1 MELKDIFKMELYKNC
16 NDKQYLFVVAI
27 LAMMAALSTFLFI
40 VRMEVGSVFMSDT
53 HTWFYIILVF
63 TVLGYFVFSLLY
75 PVHLLN
81 VDYKNKVMSLIFA
94 SGVSRI
100 KYYLVKVGAT
110 AITYLLAT
118 LAIAL
123 IPGIMFLV
131 VYQEAFV
138 ELMRLAINEFS
149 IADIAPF
156 VLSSI
161 FGLLLYIV
169 MLATSVI
176 ITKGKVAGIF
186 LFFLFLFLTSTIS
199 NIFIKPFSYYAVSG
213 MFYTSVISSII
224 CICIFSAIGVYVL
237 RKQDL

>member
-27 LAMMAALSTFLFI
+27 LAMMAALSTFFGI
-40 VRMEVGSVFMSDT
+40 VGIEAGAIMSDAYG
-53 HTWFYIILVF
+53 WFYIILVF

-118 LAIAL
+118 LAIVL

-156 VLSSI
+156 VLSAI

-176 ITKGKVAGIF
+176 ITKGKVSGVF

-199 NIFIKPFSYYAVSG
+199 NIFIKPLSYYAVSG
-213 MFYTSVISSII
+213 IFYTSILSSII
-224 CICIFSAIGVYVL
+224 CIGIFSVIGVYVL